1 MVIYLNIAT
10 IYKGLSFDELKVLKR
25 LFVIV
30 AIYSLL
36 AFPFTPLGG
45 IITAYEK
52 FIHLKLCD
60 FIYKILTVV
69 FVIIALLH
77 DYGVE
82 AVVLA
87 SVFSGICAIIL
98 KLFIIYKKTPVR
110 YCFTWVDKKLLKSIF
125 TFSVWMTVSSIA
137 QRCVFN
143 IAPSVLAY
151 TSSSKEVALFAP
163 ANTLE
168 GYFYM
173 IAAAVN
179 GMFLAKISK
188 LIADSKE
195 HEIVNLMINVGKYQT
210 ILMGFILVGFICVGE
225 DFMRLWMGVEY
236 VGSWPCAILL
246 FIPDILLFSQQI
258 ANTTAIA
265 QNKVK
270 KISLA
275 YVAMAFVCIALSLVL
290 GKWIG
295 ALGSCVAIML
305 GHIALFIISNVA
317 SIVTNALYI
326 LGVID
331 KGGLITAY
339 QNPLNWY
346 LFFWIG
352 RIIRYNLSK
361 ILSVV
366 NKLQFMKIVSICLMV
381 VLFSLYYYFV
391 EEPGYW
397 SVFSLLFELISIIVV
412 YLISTNFALR
422 IFKNI
427 GKRSYPI
434 YFIHMQIGMFVG
446 NKILSI
452 IPEINLFPIL
462 LVLLKPIMVLLIS
475 YYTIMGI
482 NKACN
487 RLNLQ
492 FILKWFAI

>member
-1 MVIYLNIAT
+1 MKDEGLAKFSDTAYIM
-10 IYKGLSFDELKVLKR
+10 KGLAILSVIFAHCVYDDPNIQRGSSIIGTIGVPVFLVLSAIFFDTKESSRSLIQKKLQR
-25 LFVIV
+25 LILPWILWGTVTYI
-30 AIYSLL
+30 ISCLSNNS
-36 AFPFTPLGG
+36 PSILGG
-45 IITAYEK
+45 IKWIFGNYTWLY
-52 FIHLKLCD
+52 
-60 FIYKILTVV
+60 
-69 FVIIALLH
+69 FVPVLL
-77 DYGVE
+77 
-82 AVVLA
+82 
-87 SVFSGICAIIL
+87 IC
-98 KLFIIYKKTPVR
+98 
-110 YCFTWVDKKLLKSIF
+110 
-125 TFSVWMTVSSIA
+125 
-137 QRCVFN
+137 
-143 IAPSVLAY
+143 
-151 TSSSKEVALFAP
+151 
-163 ANTLE
+163 
-168 GYFYM
+168 
-173 IAAAVN
+173 
-179 GMFLAKISK
+179 
-188 LIADSKE
+188 
-195 HEIVNLMINVGKYQT
+195 
-210 ILMGFILVGFICVGE
+210 FILCYICENTCKFATIFIV
-225 DFMRLWMGVEY
+225 F
-236 VGSWPCAILL
+236 
-246 FIPDILLFSQQI
+246 
-258 ANTTAIA
+258 
-265 QNKVK
+265 
-270 KISLA
+270 
-275 YVAMAFVCIALSLVL
+275 
-290 GKWIG
+290 
-295 ALGSCVAIML
+295 
-305 GHIALFIISNVA
+305 A